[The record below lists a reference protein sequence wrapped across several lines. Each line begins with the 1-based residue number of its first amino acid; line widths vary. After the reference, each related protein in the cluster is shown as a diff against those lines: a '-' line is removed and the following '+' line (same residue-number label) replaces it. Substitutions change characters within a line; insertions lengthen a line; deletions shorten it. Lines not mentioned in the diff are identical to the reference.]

1 MNQTATKKCFQ
12 KYTAYKDSGIPWLG
26 NIPEHWEASRL
37 GTILNPIS
45 SKNHPNKPLLS
56 ITREQGVIIR
66 DIENETENHNYIP
79 DDLTGY
85 KLLKKGQFGMNKMK
99 AWQGSYG
106 VSEHTGI
113 VSPAYFIFEF
123 IEKIEPR
130 YFHLA
135 IRSKL
140 FVAFFGQA
148 SDGVRIG
155 QWDLSKERMK
165 QIPFLLPPLPE
176 QTAIANFLDD
186 KTAKIDKA
194 VSIKEQ
200 QIALLKE
207 RKQILI
213 HELVTGKLV
222 WNPDTKTWTK
232 PTEVKDSGV
241 EWIGEIPAHWEVKKI
256 KYLFNLIQTGT
267 TPTTSN
273 INYFDGDVD
282 WYNPKDLNEELLI
295 ASERKVSDLA
305 VQKGEIKIFPGDSI
319 LVVGIGATSGKT
331 SFLRNKGTF
340 NQQITGFYSNIN
352 HNKFYFYLLKNLASV
367 MLNTA
372 NYTTLPILNNEFF
385 KRFVLV
391 QPSFSEQQQIA
402 SHIKSTSQK
411 IDQTISLKEREIEKL
426 KEYKTSLINSV
437 VTGKVRVN

>member
-26 NIPEHWEASRL
+26 NIPEHWE
-37 GTILNPIS
+37 ILPG
-45 SKNHPNKPLLS
+45 LS
-56 ITREQGVIIR
+56 
-66 DIENETENHNYIP
+66 
-79 DDLTGY
+79 
-85 KLLKKGQFGMNKMK
+85 
-99 AWQGSYG
+99 
-106 VSEHTGI
+106 
-113 VSPAYFIFEF
+113 FIFEGK
-123 IEKIEPR
+123 EKNTGMVRNTVLSLSYGNIRVREKEELTGLVPESFETYQLINKGDLIFR
-130 YFHLA
+130 PTDLQNDKVSLRSSISNFDGIITNAYLNLRFKSNASPKFFHYFFRTIDNNKIIYGLGSGLRQN
-135 IRSKL
+135 ISFLDFRR
-140 FVAFFGQA
+140 FNF
-148 SDGVRIG
+148 
-155 QWDLSKERMK
+155 
-165 QIPFLLPPLPE
+165 PFPPLPE
-176 QTAIANFLDD
+176 QTAIANFLDN

-194 VSIKEQ
+194 VSIIEK
-200 QIALLKE
+200 QISLLKE